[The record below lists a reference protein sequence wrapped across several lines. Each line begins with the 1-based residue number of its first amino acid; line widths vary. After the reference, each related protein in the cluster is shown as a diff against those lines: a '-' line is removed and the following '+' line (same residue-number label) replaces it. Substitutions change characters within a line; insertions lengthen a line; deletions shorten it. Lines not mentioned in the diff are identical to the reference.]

1 MAELTQNRV
10 ASAKQSWLNRTVIG
24 VGLTSLFS
32 DWSHETATAVLPA
45 FLAAIGAG
53 PAWLGAIEGVADGLS
68 SFAKLVAGHYTDR
81 LKTRKP
87 LAVFG
92 YAFTALC
99 TASFGLVTQAYHV
112 LLGRTG
118 AWLGRGVR
126 SPAKKALMAADVP
139 PDAYGRAFG
148 LERLM
153 DTLGAIFGPLTALW
167 LLEVTHHSYRKVF
180 FWTLLPGLVAVASF
194 WLLVRERP
202 IASRPRRSFLLGLKA
217 LPIPFR
223 RLLVGV
229 GIFGAGDFSHSLLIL
244 YASRMLAPGHG
255 LARAASL
262 AVGLYTLHNVFY
274 AGSAY
279 LSGWLGDHV
288 PSRKV
293 VLAAGYALAG
303 VTAILL
309 CTGTHSLP
317 LLAGIFILAG
327 LYMGTEEALED
338 SLSAELVPQEQH
350 GMAFGT
356 LAAVNA
362 VGDFVSSLLV
372 GFLWSAF
379 NVQTAFAASAI
390 LSFAGALLIV
400 RLRTNPGFALAR

>member
-1 MAELTQNRV
+1 MDEHPLPNTAN
-10 ASAKQSWLNRTVIG
+10 KSWLNRTVLG

-53 PAWLGAIEGVADGLS
+53 PVWLGAIEGIADGLS
-68 SFAKLVAGHYTDR
+68 SFAKLAAGHYTDR
-81 LKTRKP
+81 LKRRKP

-92 YAFTALC
+92 YAFTALA
-99 TASFGLVTQAYHV
+99 TASFAFATHAYHV
-112 LLGRTG
+112 LFGRSL

-126 SPAKKALMAADVP
+126 SPAKKALLAADTP
-139 PDAYGRAFG
+139 TGAYGRAFG
-148 LERLM
+148 LERFM
-153 DTLGAIFGPLTALW
+153 DTLGAIAGPLTALW
-167 LLEVTHHSYRKVF
+167 LLEATNHSYRKVF
-180 FWTLLPGLVAVASF
+180 LWTLAPGLVAVAAF

-202 IASRPRRSFLLGLKA
+202 IERSEKKSFLIGLRT
-217 LPIPFR
+217 LPAPFR

-229 GIFGAGDFSHSLLIL
+229 GVFGAGDFSHTLLIL
-244 YASRMLAPGHG
+244 YASRMLTPGHG
-255 LARAASL
+255 LARAASI

-279 LSGWLGDHV
+279 LSGWLSDRV
-288 PSRKV
+288 PHRKF

-309 CTGTHSLP
+309 CTATQSLA
-317 LLAGIFILAG
+317 LLAVIFVLAG
-327 LYMGTEEALED
+327 LYIGTEEALED
-338 SLSAELVPQEQH
+338 SLTAEIVPREQH

-372 GFLWSAF
+372 GALWSAF
-379 NVQTAFAASAI
+379 SVQTAFAASA
-390 LSFAGALLIV
+390 LLFFAGAILIL
-400 RLRTNPGFALAR
+400 RLRS

>member
-1 MAELTQNRV
+1 MSDT
-10 ASAKQSWLNRTVIG
+10 SGKQSWLNRTVLG

-53 PAWLGAIEGVADGLS
+53 PAWLGAIEGIADGLS
-68 SFAKLVAGHYTDR
+68 SFAKLAAGYYTDQ
-81 LKTRKP
+81 LKRRKP
-87 LAVFG
+87 LAVIG

-99 TASFGLVTQAYHV
+99 TASFGLAGHAYQV
-112 LLGRTG
+112 LLGRAG

-126 SPAKKALMAADVP
+126 SPARKALLAADVP
-139 PDAYGRAFG
+139 PNAYGRAFG

-153 DTLGAIFGPLTALW
+153 DTLGAILGPLGALW
-167 LLEVTHHSYRKVF
+167 LLEATGHSYRKVF

-202 IASRPRRSFLLGLKA
+202 VTARSHHSFFLGLKA

-223 RLLVGV
+223 RLLLGV

-244 YASRMLAPGHG
+244 YASRMLAPSHG

-262 AVGLYTLHNVFY
+262 AVGLYTLHNIFY

-279 LSGWLGDHV
+279 LSGWLSDHV
-288 PSRKV
+288 PQRKF

-309 CTGTHSLP
+309 CTGTHSLW
-317 LLAGIFILAG
+317 LLALIFVLAG
-327 LYMGTEEALED
+327 LYIGTEEPLED
-338 SLSAELVPQEQH
+338 SLSAELVPHEQH

-379 NVQTAFAASAI
+379 NVQVAFAASAI
-390 LSFAGALLIV
+390 LFVTGAIFIL
-400 RLRTNPGFALAR
+400 RLR

>member
-1 MAELTQNRV
+1 MEN
-10 ASAKQSWLNRTVIG
+10 SAPNQTWLNRTVLG

-53 PAWLGAIEGVADGLS
+53 PVWLGAIEGIADGLS
-68 SFAKLVAGHYTDR
+68 SFAKLASGHFTDR
-81 LKTRKP
+81 LKRRKP

-92 YAFTALC
+92 YAFTALA
-99 TASFGLVTQAYHV
+99 TASFAFATHAYHV
-112 LLGRTG
+112 LFGRAA

-126 SPAKKALMAADVP
+126 SPAKKALLAADVP
-139 PDAYGRAFG
+139 PGTYGRAFG

-153 DTLGAIFGPLTALW
+153 DTVGAIGGPLTALW
-167 LLEVTHHSYRKVF
+167 LLEATGHSYRKVF
-180 FWTLLPGLVAVASF
+180 LWTLLPGLIAVASF
-194 WLLVRERP
+194 WFLVRERP
-202 IASRPRRSFLLGLKA
+202 AVPKPPRSFLLGLKT
-217 LPIPFR
+217 LPPSFR

-244 YASRMLAPGHG
+244 YATRMLRPAHG
-255 LARAASL
+255 LARAASI

-279 LSGWLGDHV
+279 ASGWLSDHI
-288 PSRKV
+288 PHRKV
-293 VLAAGYALAG
+293 VLAAGYGLAG
-303 VTAILL
+303 ITAILL
-309 CTGTHSLP
+309 CTATHSFP
-317 LLAGIFILAG
+317 LLVFIFILAG
-327 LYMGTEEALED
+327 LYIGTEEALED
-338 SLSAELVPQEQH
+338 SLTAEIVPKEQH

-362 VGDFVSSLLV
+362 VGDFLSSLLV

-379 NVQTAFAASAI
+379 NVQTAFAASA
-390 LSFAGALLIV
+390 LLFVAGAIFIL
-400 RLRTNPGFALAR
+400 RLR

>member
-1 MAELTQNRV
+1 
-10 ASAKQSWLNRTVIG
+10 
-24 VGLTSLFS
+24 
-32 DWSHETATAVLPA
+32 LPA

-81 LKTRKP
+81 LKSRKP

-99 TASFGLVTQAYHV
+99 TASFGLATQAYQV
-112 LLGRTG
+112 LLGRAG

-126 SPAKKALMAADVP
+126 SPAKKALLAADVP
-139 PDAYGRAFG
+139 PHAYGRAFG

-153 DTLGAIFGPLTALW
+153 DTLGAIVGPLTALW
-167 LLEVTHHSYRKVF
+167 LLEATNHSYSKVF

-202 IASRPRRSFLLGLKA
+202 LTARSKRSFLLGLKA

-244 YASRMLAPGHG
+244 YAARMLAPEHG

-279 LSGWLGDHV
+279 LSGWLSDHV

-293 VLAAGYALAG
+293 VLAAGYTLAG
-303 VTAILL
+303 ITAILL

-317 LLAGIFILAG
+317 LLAVIFALAG
-327 LYMGTEEALED
+327 LYIGTEEALED
-338 SLSAELVPQEQH
+338 SLSAELVPREQH

-372 GFLWSAF
+372 GSLWSAF
-379 NVQTAFAASAI
+379 NVHTAFAASAI
-390 LSFAGALLIV
+390 LFFAGALLIL
-400 RLRTNPGFALAR
+400 RLRTNP

>member
-1 MAELTQNRV
+1 MEN
-10 ASAKQSWLNRTVIG
+10 SAPNQTWLNRTVLG

-53 PAWLGAIEGVADGLS
+53 PVWLGAIEGIADGLS
-68 SFAKLVAGHYTDR
+68 SFAKLASGHFTDR
-81 LKTRKP
+81 LKRRKP

-92 YAFTALC
+92 YAFTALA
-99 TASFGLVTQAYHV
+99 TASLAFATHAYHV
-112 LLGRTG
+112 LFGRAA

-126 SPAKKALMAADVP
+126 SPAKKALLAADVP
-139 PDAYGRAFG
+139 PGTYGRAFG

-153 DTLGAIFGPLTALW
+153 DTVGAIGGPLTALW
-167 LLEVTHHSYRKVF
+167 LLEATGHSYRKVF
-180 FWTLLPGLVAVASF
+180 LWTLLPGLIAVASF
-194 WLLVRERP
+194 WFLVRERP
-202 IASRPRRSFLLGLKA
+202 AVPKPPRSFLLGLKT
-217 LPIPFR
+217 LPPSFR

-244 YASRMLAPGHG
+244 YATRMLRPAHG
-255 LARAASL
+255 LARAASI

-279 LSGWLGDHV
+279 ASGWLSDHI
-288 PSRKV
+288 PHRKV
-293 VLAAGYALAG
+293 VLAAGYGLAG
-303 VTAILL
+303 ITAILL
-309 CTGTHSLP
+309 CTATHSFP
-317 LLAGIFILAG
+317 LLVFIFILAG
-327 LYMGTEEALED
+327 LYIGTEEALED
-338 SLSAELVPQEQH
+338 SLTAEIVPKEQH

-362 VGDFVSSLLV
+362 VGDFLSSLLV

-379 NVQTAFAASAI
+379 NVQTAFAASA
-390 LSFAGALLIV
+390 LLFVAGAIFIL
-400 RLRTNPGFALAR
+400 RLR

>member
-1 MAELTQNRV
+1 MADVRE
-10 ASAKQSWLNRTVIG
+10 KQPWLNGTVVG

-53 PAWLGAIEGVADGLS
+53 PAWLGAIEGISDGLS
-68 SFAKLVAGHYTDR
+68 SFAKLTSGHFTDR
-81 LKTRKP
+81 LKRRKP

-92 YAFTALC
+92 YAFTALA
-99 TASFGLVTQAYHV
+99 TASFAFATHAYQV
-112 LLGRTG
+112 LFARAA

-126 SPAKKALMAADVP
+126 SPAKKALLAADVP
-139 PDAYGRAFG
+139 PGAYGRAFG

-153 DTLGAIFGPLTALW
+153 DTVGAIAGPLTALG
-167 LLEVTHHSYRKVF
+167 LLEVTGHSYRKVF
-180 FWTLLPGLVAVASF
+180 LWTLLPGMTAVACF

-202 IASRPRRSFLLGLKA
+202 TGAKPPRSFLIGLKA
-217 LPIPFR
+217 LPPPFR
-223 RLLVGV
+223 RLLMAV

-244 YASRMLAPGHG
+244 YATRMLAPAHG
-255 LARAASL
+255 MARAASI
-262 AVGLYTLHNVFY
+262 AVGLYTLHNVCS

-279 LSGWLGDHV
+279 ASGWLSDHV
-288 PSRKV
+288 PNRKA

-309 CTGTHSLP
+309 CTGTHSLW
-317 LLAGIFILAG
+317 LLALIFVLAG
-327 LYMGTEEALED
+327 LYVGTEEPLED
-338 SLSAELVPQEQH
+338 SLAAEIVPKEQH

-362 VGDFVSSLLV
+362 VGDFASSLLV
-372 GFLWSAF
+372 GSLWSAF
-379 NVQTAFAASAI
+379 GVQTAFAGSALLFVIGAI
-390 LSFAGALLIV
+390 LIL
-400 RLRTNPGFALAR
+400 RLR